1 MKINHTPISTN
12 SGCNVFGV
20 GEGWTGVPRVALV
33 AQPWAAGRN
42 TFGIFYRAAGRGS
55 PSSDLE
61 FQISTPS
68 SDLRPPTS
76 DFRPRTSGQTSD
88 LRPPSSDLASCVAG
102 FLPGRWLA
110 GGVALAV
117 FASVAAW
124 GQEAVRM
131 SQAGDQAAE
140 ARSEAA
146 RRLGNEN
153 LRLGLTR
160 WSFSAG
166 TGVEVNDNLRLT
178 ATDTQQD
185 VILRPEVRARMR
197 WPVSEMNSLNLALGA
212 GYLFYLQ
219 HADYSRPFI
228 TPGTDVAFDL
238 YVGDFRIDLHD
249 RVSLSSAN
257 YEDPNLTG
265 KGDYQALENAL
276 GVGAVWDLNKVVVKA
291 GFDHLNYMSLGSS
304 IRVPDRVTESF
315 YTSVGYSIKS
325 DMVVGLDLGG
335 ALVDYS
341 PVTGSYAAAAG
352 TQWNAGPFFET
363 RLSRHVRFRSKV
375 GYTGFN
381 LDTSSVPPRSDSFTG
396 PYFQMEVTHALN
408 QYFDH
413 GLSCGRN
420 QYLAYSGT
428 MVDTYYAR
436 WQANWKLI
444 RETRISTS
452 FSYLQGTAGFAGSE
466 TYDRYGPGVSLSRD
480 FLKNKL
486 SSSLRWQYY
495 WRESDLAGR
504 DYKVNI
510 VSLNLM
516 YNF

>member
-1 MKINHTPISTN
+1 
-12 SGCNVFGV
+12 
-20 GEGWTGVPRVALV
+20 
-33 AQPWAAGRN
+33 
-42 TFGIFYRAAGRGS
+42 
-55 PSSDLE
+55 
-61 FQISTPS
+61 
-68 SDLRPPTS
+68 
-76 DFRPRTSGQTSD
+76 
-88 LRPPSSDLASCVAG
+88 
-102 FLPGRWLA
+102 
-110 GGVALAV
+110 VALAV

-153 LRLGLTR
+153 LRLGLNR

-178 ATDTQQD
+178 STDTQQD

-249 RVSLSSAN
+249 RVSMSSAN
-257 YEDPNLTG
+257 YEDPTLTG

-291 GFDHLNYMSLGSS
+291 GFDHLNYMSLGSAY
-304 IRVPDRVTESF
+304 RVPDRVTESF
-315 YTSVGYSIKS
+315 YTSVGYSIKP

-341 PVTGSYAAAAG
+341 PVAGSYAAAAG

-381 LDTSSVPPRSDSFTG
+381 VDTSSAPPRSDSFTG
-396 PYFQMEVTHALN
+396 PYFQMEVRHALN

-413 GLSCGRN
+413 GLSGGRSL
-420 QYLAYSGT
+420 YMAYSGN

-452 FSYLQGTAGFAGSE
+452 FSYEQGTVGFAGSE
-466 TYDRYGPGVSLSRD
+466 TYDRYGPGVSLTRD

-486 SSSLRWQYY
+486 SSSLGWRYY
-495 WRESDLAGR
+495 WRESDLPGR
-504 DYKVNI
+504 DYGVNI